1 MGSYFLRRAKIG
13 VSYRKRTGP
22 KSLLSTILK
31 HFTVGVYTLFL
42 AMFKPVVFISF
53 SLVLLLLLNG
63 CKPAKTVVANENFL
77 ENLMQ
82 QHPEQFSKVLAN
94 RDSMRVKIIYT
105 RIDRDKKNRP
115 RFTDHS
121 FNLKP
126 DDYFYPASTVKMPV
140 AFLALE
146 RLNQLGISRSATMI
160 TEKGQEGLTA
170 VYNDPTSADGRPTVE
185 HYIKKIFVV
194 SDNDANNRL
203 YEFLGQQYIHDQLKA
218 KGYSDAQIIRRLAIT
233 MPEELHRTTNAV
245 SFRDTTGK
253 VLFEQP
259 LQKSNYNYIPRND
272 FLGKGYL
279 DDKDEL
285 VNGPMDFSRKNRIY
299 LQDLHNILRS
309 VMFPESVPADQRF
322 NLTADDYKFVYKYMS
337 QLPGETTFPEYDT
350 AQFFDAYCKF
360 LLFGTQKHK
369 PLPKH
374 IRIFNKVGWS
384 YGFLTDVAYIAD
396 FEKNIEFML
405 SATIYCNADGILN
418 DNKYDYDAVG
428 LPFLENLGKVIYE
441 EEVKRKRTHQ
451 PDLSKFKLSY
461 DK

>member
-22 KSLLSTILK
+22 KSLLSTILRL
-31 HFTVGVYTLFL
+31 FTVRVYTVFL
-42 AMFKPVVFISF
+42 AMFKSVVFISF
-53 SLVLLLLLNG
+53 SLALLLILNA

-77 ENLMQ
+77 ENLLQ
-82 QHPEQFSKVLAN
+82 QHPGHFSKLLAN
-94 RDSMRVKIIYT
+94 RDSMRIKIIYT

-115 RFTDHS
+115 RFTDYG

-146 RLNQLGISRSATMI
+146 RLNQLGISRNSTMI

-203 YEFLGQQYIHDQLKA
+203 YEFLGQQYLHNQLAA
-218 KGYSDAQIIRRLAIT
+218 KGYADVQIIRRLAIT
-233 MPEELHRTTNAV
+233 LPEELHRTTNPV
-245 SFRDTTGK
+245 SFRDSTGK

-259 LQKSNYNYIPRND
+259 LVKSNYNYITRND

-279 DDKDEL
+279 DEKDQL
-285 VNGPMDFSRKNRIY
+285 VNGIMDFSRKNRIY
-299 LQDLHNILRS
+299 LKDLHNMLRS
-309 VMFPESVPADQRF
+309 VLFPEAVAAKQRF
-322 NLTADDYKFVYKYMS
+322 NIHETDYKFLYQYMS

-374 IRIFNKVGWS
+374 IRIFNKAGWS
-384 YGFLTDVAYIAD
+384 YGFLTDVAYIVD

-405 SATIYCNADGILN
+405 SATVYCNEDGILN
-418 DNKYDYDAVG
+418 DDKYDYDSVG
-428 LPFLENLGKVIYE
+428 LPFLENLGKVIYA
-441 EEVKRKRTHQ
+441 EEVKRKRKHQ

>member
-1 MGSYFLRRAKIG
+1 LGSYFLRRAKIG

-22 KSLLSTILK
+22 KSLLSTILRL
-31 HFTVGVYTLFL
+31 FAVRVYVLFL
-42 AMFKPVVFISF
+42 AMFKSVVSISF
-53 SLVLLLLLNG
+53 SLVLLLILNA

-82 QHPEQFSKVLAN
+82 QHPDHFSKMLAN

-105 RIDRDKKNRP
+105 RIDRDRKNRP

-146 RLNQLGISRSATMI
+146 KLNQLGISRSTTMI

-170 VYNDPTSADGRPTVE
+170 VFNDPTSPDGRPTIE

-203 YEFLGQQYIHDQLKA
+203 YEFLGQQYLHDQLKA
-218 KGYSDAQIIRRLAIT
+218 KGYDDVQIIRRLAIT
-233 MPEELHRTTNAV
+233 MPEELHRATNPV
-245 SFRDTTGK
+245 SFRDSTGK

-259 LQKSNYNYIPRND
+259 MVKSNYNYISRND

-279 DDKDEL
+279 DEKDQL
-285 VNGPMDFSRKNRIY
+285 VNAAMDFSRKNRIY

-309 VMFPESVPADQRF
+309 VLFPEAVPAEQRF
-322 NLTADDYKFVYKYMS
+322 KISNADYKFLYQYMS
-337 QLPGETTFPEYDT
+337 QLPSETRFPEYDT
-350 AQFFDAYCKF
+350 TEFFDAYCKF
-360 LLFGTQKHK
+360 LMFGTQKHK
-369 PLPKH
+369 SLPKH

-384 YGFLTDVAYIAD
+384 YGFLTDVAYIVD
-396 FEKNIEFML
+396 FERNIEFML
-405 SATIYCNADGILN
+405 GATVYCNEDGILN
-418 DNKYDYDAVG
+418 DNKYDYDSVG
-428 LPFLENLGKVIYE
+428 LPFLENLGKVIYD
-441 EEVKRKRTHQ
+441 EEVKRKRKHQ

>member
-1 MGSYFLRRAKIG
+1 LKANRPQITVIHYLRPLVVAFY
-13 VSYRKRTGP
+13 S
-22 KSLLSTILK
+22 
-31 HFTVGVYTLFL
+31 LFL
-42 AMFKPVVFISF
+42 AMFKSVVFIICS
-53 SLVLLLLLNG
+53 VPLLLIVNA

-82 QHPEQFSKVLAN
+82 QHPVHFSKVLAG

-105 RIDRDKKNRP
+105 RIDRDRKNRP
-115 RFTDHS
+115 RFTDYS

-126 DDYFYPASTVKMPV
+126 NDYFYPASTVKMPV
-140 AFLALE
+140 AFFALE
-146 RLNQLGISRSATMI
+146 KIKQLGISRSATMI
-160 TEKGQEGLTA
+160 TEKGQEGLSA
-170 VYNDPTSADGRPTVE
+170 VFNDPTSPDGRPTVE

-203 YEFLGQQYIHDQLKA
+203 YELLGQQYLHDQLKA
-218 KGYSDAQIIRRLAIT
+218 KGYNDAQIIRRLAIS
-233 MPEELHRTTNAV
+233 MPEELHRTTNPV
-245 SFRDTTGK
+245 SFWDSTGK
-253 VLFEQP
+253 VLYEQP
-259 LQKSNYNYIPRND
+259 MLKSNYNYITRND

-279 DDKDEL
+279 DEKDQL
-285 VNGPMDFSRKNRIY
+285 VNSPMDFSRKNRIY

-309 VMFPESVPADQRF
+309 VLFPEAVAPAQRF
-322 NLTADDYKFVYKYMS
+322 NINEDDYKFLYQYMS

-350 AQFFDAYCKF
+350 AHYYDAYCKF

-384 YGFLTDVAYIAD
+384 YGFLTDVAYIVD

-405 SATIYCNADGILN
+405 SATVYCNEDGILN
-418 DNKYDYDAVG
+418 DDKYDYEAVG
-428 LPFLENLGKVIYE
+428 LPFLENLGKVIYD
-441 EEVKRKRTHQ
+441 EEVKRKRKHQ
-451 PDLSKFKLSY
+451 PDLSKFKVNY

>member
-1 MGSYFLRRAKIG
+1 MY
-13 VSYRKRTGP
+13 
-22 KSLLSTILK
+22 
-31 HFTVGVYTLFL
+31 
-42 AMFKPVVFISF
+42 KPVVFISF
-53 SLVLLLLLNG
+53 SVALLLILNA

-82 QHPEQFSKVLAN
+82 QHPDRFSKVLNN
-94 RDSMRVKIIYT
+94 RDSMRVKIMYT
-105 RIDRDKKNRP
+105 RIDRDKNNRP
-115 RFTDHS
+115 RFTDYS

-126 DDYFYPASTVKMPV
+126 GDYFYPASTVKMPV

-146 RLNQLGISRSATMI
+146 KLKHLGLNRSATMI

-170 VYNDPTSADGRPTVE
+170 VYNDPASADGRPTAE
-185 HYIKKIFVV
+185 HYIKKIFLV

-203 YEFLGQQYIHDQLKA
+203 YEFLGQQYLQDQLKT
-218 KGYSDAQIIRRLAIT
+218 KGYPDVQIIRRLAIT
-233 MPEELHRTTNAV
+233 MPEELHRTTNPV
-245 SFRDTTGK
+245 SFRDSTGK
-253 VLFEQP
+253 ILFEQP
-259 LQKSNYNYIPRND
+259 LLKSNYNYITRND

-279 DDKDEL
+279 DEKDQL
-285 VNGPMDFSRKNRIY
+285 VNTAMDFSRKNRIY

-309 VMFPESVPADQRF
+309 VLFPESVAVEKRF
-322 NLTADDYKFVYKYMS
+322 NLNEDDYRFLYQYMS
-337 QLPGETTFPEYDT
+337 QLPGETKFPEYDT
-350 AQFFDAYCKF
+350 SVFYDAYCKF

-384 YGFLTDVAYIAD
+384 YGFLTDVAYIVD

-405 SATIYCNADGILN
+405 SATIYCNDDGILN
-418 DNKYDYDAVG
+418 DDKYDYDSVG
-428 LPFLENLGKVIYE
+428 LPFLENLGKLIYD
-441 EEVKRKRTHQ
+441 EEVKRKRKHE

>member
-1 MGSYFLRRAKIG
+1 
-13 VSYRKRTGP
+13 
-22 KSLLSTILK
+22 
-31 HFTVGVYTLFL
+31 
-42 AMFKPVVFISF
+42 MFKPVVFISF
-53 SLVLLLLLNG
+53 SLALLLILNA

-82 QHPEQFSKVLAN
+82 QHPHHFSKMLAN
-94 RDSMRVKIIYT
+94 RDSMRVKIIYS

-115 RFTDHS
+115 RFTDYS

-126 DDYFYPASTVKMPV
+126 DDYFYPASTTKMPV

-146 RLNQLGISRSATMI
+146 KLNQLAISRSATMI
-160 TEKGQEGLTA
+160 SEKGQEGLSA
-170 VYNDPTSADGRPTVE
+170 VYNDPTSPDGRPTVE
-185 HYIKKIFVV
+185 HYIKKLFVV

-203 YEFLGQQYIHDQLKA
+203 YEFLGQQYLYDQLKA
-218 KGYSDAQIIRRLAIT
+218 KGYSDVQIIRRLAIT
-233 MPEELHRTTNAV
+233 MPEELHRTTNPV
-245 SFRDTTGK
+245 SFRDSTGK

-259 LQKSNYNYIPRND
+259 LIKSNYNYITRND

-279 DDKDEL
+279 DEKDQL
-285 VNGPMDFSRKNRIY
+285 VKGAMDFSRKNRIY
-299 LQDLHNILRS
+299 LKDLHNMLRS
-309 VMFPESVPADQRF
+309 VLFPEAVPAKQRF
-322 NLTADDYKFVYKYMS
+322 NIKDDDYKFVYQYMS
-337 QLPGETTFPEYDT
+337 QLPGETKFPEYDT
-350 AQFFDAYCKF
+350 TEFYDSYCKF

-384 YGFLTDVAYIAD
+384 YGFLTDVAYIVD

-405 SATIYCNADGILN
+405 SATVYCNEDGILN
-418 DNKYDYDAVG
+418 DNKYDYDSVG
-428 LPFLENLGKVIYE
+428 LPFLENLGKVIYD
-441 EEVKRKRTHQ
+441 EEVKRKRKHQ

>member
-1 MGSYFLRRAKIG
+1 LGSYFLRRAKIG

-22 KSLLSTILK
+22 KSLLSTILRL
-31 HFTVGVYTLFL
+31 FAVRVYVLFL
-42 AMFKPVVFISF
+42 AMFKSVVSISF
-53 SLVLLLLLNG
+53 SLVLLLILNA

-82 QHPEQFSKVLAN
+82 QHPERFSKVLAN

-105 RIDRDKKNRP
+105 RIDRDRKNRP

-121 FNLKP
+121 LNLKP
-126 DDYFYPASTVKMPV
+126 DEYFYPASTVKMPV
-140 AFLALE
+140 ALLALE
-146 RLNQLGISRSATMI
+146 KLNQLGIGRSTTMI

-170 VYNDPTSADGRPTVE
+170 VFNDPTSPDGRPTVE

-203 YEFLGQQYIHDQLKA
+203 YEFLGQQYLHDQLKA
-218 KGYSDAQIIRRLAIT
+218 KGYDDVQIIRRLAIT
-233 MPEELHRTTNAV
+233 MPEELHRATNPV
-245 SFRDTTGK
+245 SFRDSTGK
-253 VLFEQP
+253 VLFDQP
-259 LQKSNYNYIPRND
+259 MVKSNYNYITRND

-279 DDKDEL
+279 DEKDQL
-285 VNGPMDFSRKNRIY
+285 VNAAMDFSRKNRIY

-309 VMFPESVPADQRF
+309 VLFPESMPADRRF
-322 NLTADDYKFVYKYMS
+322 NINEADYKFLYQYMS
-337 QLPGETTFPEYDT
+337 QLPSETRFPEYDT
-350 AQFFDAYCKF
+350 AHFFDAYCKF
-360 LLFGTQKHK
+360 LMFGTQKKK

-384 YGFLTDVAYIAD
+384 YGFLTDVAYIVD

-405 SATIYCNADGILN
+405 SATVYCNEDGILN
-418 DNKYDYDAVG
+418 DNKYDYDSVG
-428 LPFLENLGKVIYE
+428 LPFLENLGKVIYD
-441 EEVKRKRTHQ
+441 EEVKRKRKHQ